1 MKHPNK
7 RSHSPDGRDERGSN
21 DRKGRGSDDR
31 GGRGRAP
38 DLDARKAAR
47 EKDKSTL
54 WDSSRSRSP
63 PPLKDKQDKMNV
75 ETTAVPKKKQKLV
88 EKERDKGG
96 PSDSESSV
104 KVTKQKKNSG
114 SKKKKSRSASPSS
127 SSSSDSNSSDSE
139 SRKRK
144 KSKGKKH
151 KKKKSK
157 GGKKKSKKSKK
168 SKKASSSSE
177 DSSESEQEEV
187 PTIKETRLVAVAET
201 AVVSVTPEPEAAPL
215 GDMWEDA
222 TKHRPVESEELIGPK
237 PKAKDSALDAR
248 NYGGALLPGEG
259 EAIAG
264 FVQAG
269 KRIPRRGEVGVTS
282 DEIEAFEGL
291 GYVMSGSRHKR
302 MNAIRIRKE
311 NQVYSAEE
319 KRALSLLNFEER
331 ANKEKKLMADFHRY
345 LLEKDSEK

>member
-1 MKHPNK
+1 MNSK
-7 RSHSPDGRDERGSN
+7 RSRSPEGRQGTI
-21 DRKGRGSDDR
+21 
-31 GGRGRAP
+31 
-38 DLDARKAAR
+38 DLEARRSAR
-47 EKDKSTL
+47 EKNRNIL
-54 WDSSRSRSP
+54 WDSPSRSRSP
-63 PPLKDKQDKMNV
+63 AKKDAMVV
-75 ETTAVPKKKQKLV
+75 EPKKKK
-88 EKERDKGG
+88 K
-96 PSDSESSV
+96 PNPPSPPSSDSEASAKAV
-104 KVTKQKKNSG
+104 KPKN
-114 SKKKKSRSASPSS
+114 KKKPSKSV
-127 SSSSDSNSSDSE
+127 SSSDSDSSDSSDSE
-139 SRKRK
+139 PRK
-144 KSKGKKH
+144 KSKN

-157 GGKKKSKKSKK
+157 GKSKKKKKKSKK
-168 SKKASSSSE
+168 SKKASSS
-177 DSSESEQEEV
+177 DSESSGAEDNAPNEN
-187 PTIKETRLVAVAET
+187 KETSLVPASTSE
-201 AVVSVTPEPEAAPL
+201 VSAPL
-215 GDMWEDA
+215 MELPGDMWEDA

-237 PKAKDSALDAR
+237 PKQKDSALDAR

-282 DEIEAFEGL
+282 DEIETFEKL

-331 ANKEKKLMADFHRY
+331 ANKEKKLMSDFHRY